1 MISLEAIREE
11 NLHIFRAVRLRA
23 LEESPAAFGST
34 FARESLFTQDEWL
47 ARAMRWNGEL
57 GIGYLAMEDGAGCGI
72 AGGFL
77 DANDSTK
84 AELVSMW
91 TAPTHRQCGVGRLL
105 VNAVIDW
112 ARLRG
117 AKSIQLMVT
126 SGNESAIEFYG
137 RLGFT
142 KTGRTE
148 PYPNDPALFECEM
161 IRSI

>member
-1 MISLEAIREE
+1 MITLEPVSEE
-11 NLHIFRAVRLRA
+11 NLRTLRTVRLRA

-34 FARESLFTQDEWL
+34 HARESQFTHDEWL
-47 ARAMRWNGEL
+47 VRAMRWNGDL

-72 AGGFL
+72 AGCFL
-77 DANDSTK
+77 DASEPAK

-91 TAPTHRQCGVGRLL
+91 TAPTHRQRGVGRLL
-105 VNAVIDW
+105 VNAVMDW
-112 ARLRG
+112 ARMRG

-148 PYPNDPALFECEM
+148 PYPNDPALFEYEM
-161 IRSI
+161 IRDL